1 MKYTIKQLAEIAGVS
16 SRTLRYYDEINLLKP
31 LEINSSGYRIY
42 GENEVDLLQQIMFY
56 KSIDMKLEDIKESV
70 LNPKFNIEKALLE
83 HYKKLLEKKEYMEK
97 LILAVEKTIAYNKGE
112 VIMSDKEKFES
123 FKQEKISENEK
134 VYGEEIREKYGD
146 KIVDETNKKF
156 SHLTK
161 EEFEEMNEV
170 ESEMLKALKVVYEN
184 KNLDSQEAKLV
195 FENHKKWLSYNMKYK
210 SEVHKNLAQ
219 MYVLDERFASYYN
232 DKVEGE
238 VVETLKDIILKY
250 AE

>member
-31 LEINSSGYRIY
+31 LEINSSRYRIY

-56 KSIDMKLEDIKESV
+56 KSIDMKLEDIKESI
-70 LNPKFNIEKALLE
+70 LNPNFNIEKALEE
-83 HYKKLLEKKEYMEK
+83 HHKKLLEKKEYMEK
-97 LILAVEKTIAYNKGE
+97 LILAVEKTIAHNKGE
-112 VIMSDKEKFES
+112 VIMSNKEKFES
-123 FKQEKISENEK
+123 FKKEKISENEK

-161 EEFEEMNEV
+161 EEFDEMNEV
-170 ESEMLKALKVVYEN
+170 ESEMIKSLKLVCEN
-184 KNLDSQEAKLV
+184 KDLESQEAKLV
-195 FENHKKWLSYNMKYK
+195 FENHKKWLSYNMEYK
-210 SEVHKNLAQ
+210 SEVHKSLAQ

-232 DKVEGE
+232 DKAEAE

-250 AE
+250 AR